1 MTQPSFPPALAS
13 RRSVLTALTA
23 LAVALPLSACT
34 SATDTTGPAA
44 STASA
49 TPADG
54 GTLRYAVA
62 GSPATA
68 SDDPHGGLGN
78 ESDVLRFALTYDVL
92 TVPGKDGKSRP
103 RLATAWEPDD
113 ALQRWTFTLR
123 KDARFTDGT
132 RVRAADVLYSLR
144 RIADKA
150 AENYGRLA
158 DFDMARSTAPDAYT
172 VVLATRVPMAD
183 APKALESV
191 SFVVPEG
198 TEDFTRAVPGSGPYK
213 VVETSAQASVLAR
226 NDGWWGERPHLDR
239 IEIQAVA
246 NPQARANAVTSGQA
260 DVAGSVSPAAVRSAE
275 SAGASGG
282 TQVVRREGV
291 TEYPFVMRLDTA
303 PFDDPRVRA
312 AFRLAADRKALV
324 DTVYLGYGKIANDL
338 PTPYDPST
346 PTDLPQRTRDVAEA
360 KRLLAEAGHADGLSV
375 TLHTTTSYPGMDTAA
390 TLYAQQLADIGVR
403 AKVKVEPADTYWT
416 AVYAKKAFYTGYYGG
431 ISFTDLTRVGLLS
444 DSPTNETAWRSDSFD
459 EGFERAMATADEAE
473 RRELLAGIQ
482 EELWEDGG
490 YVVWGTGDGLDLA
503 ASGVRG
509 LPDGP
514 GFQRMFVDQ
523 VWLAG

>member
-1 MTQPSFPPALAS
+1 MTQPSFPHAPAS
-13 RRSVLTALTA
+13 RRSVLTALAA
-23 LAVALPLSACT
+23 LAVLPLSAC
-34 SATDTTGPAA
+34 SSSDGSAA
-44 STASA
+44 SAESPASA
-49 TPADG
+49 APADG
-54 GTLRYAVA
+54 GTLRYAA
-62 GSPATA
+62 TGSPATA

-78 ESDVLRFALTYDVL
+78 ESDILRFALVYDAL
-92 TVPGKDGKSRP
+92 TLPGEDGGTRP
-103 RLATAWEPDD
+103 RLATSWKPNETLD
-113 ALQRWTFTLR
+113 RWTFTLR

-158 DFDMARSTAPDAYT
+158 DFDLDRSTAPDEHT
-172 VVLATRVPMAD
+172 VVLATRTPMAD
-183 APKALESV
+183 APRALESV

-198 TEDFTRAVPGSGPYK
+198 TEDFSRAVPGSGPYK
-213 VVETSAQASVLAR
+213 VEGTSSRTSVLTR
-226 NDGWWGERPHLDR
+226 NDDWWGKRPHLDR

-246 NPQARANAVTSGQA
+246 DPQARANAVTSGQA
-260 DVAGSVSPAAVRSAE
+260 DVAGSVSPAAVK
-275 SAGASGG
+275 SAGTSAR

-291 TEYPFVMRLDTA
+291 TEYPFVMRLDTE
-303 PFDDPRVRA
+303 PFDDPRVRE

-324 DTVYLGYGKIANDL
+324 DTVYLGYGRIANDL

-346 PTDLPQRTRDVAEA
+346 PKDLPQRTRDVEKAR
-360 KRLLAEAGHADGLSV
+360 RLLAEAGHEDGLSV

-390 TLYAQQLADIGVR
+390 TLYAQQLADIGVE
-403 AKVKVEPADTYWT
+403 AEVKVEPADTYWT

-444 DSPTNETAWRSDSFD
+444 DSPTNETAWRSDTFD
-459 EGFERAMATADEAE
+459 DGFDRAMATADDTE
-473 RRELLAGIQ
+473 RQALLAGIQ
-482 EELWEDGG
+482 KELWEDGG

-503 ASGVRG
+503 APGVRG

-514 GFQRMFVDQ
+514 GFQRMFIDQ
-523 VWLAG
+523 VWLDR

>member
-1 MTQPSFPPALAS
+1 MPQHSSPRSPLS
-13 RRSVLTALTA
+13 RRTVLTALTT
-23 LAVALPLSACT
+23 LAVAWPLSACT
-34 SATDTTGPAA
+34 GTSATNDTTGSAA
-44 STASA
+44 
-49 TPADG
+49 PADG
-54 GTLRYAVA
+54 GTLRYAA
-62 GSPATA
+62 TGSPATA

-78 ESDVLRFALTYDVL
+78 ESDILRFALVYDVL
-92 TVPGKDGKSRP
+92 TLPGEDGGTRP
-103 RLATAWEPDD
+103 RLATSWQPND
-113 ALQRWTFTLR
+113 AMDRWTFALR
-123 KDARFTDGT
+123 KDARFTDGS

-144 RIADKA
+144 RIAEKA

-158 DFDMARSTAPDAYT
+158 DFDMDRSTAPDEYT
-172 VVLATRVPMAD
+172 VVLATRTPMAD

-198 TEDFTRAVPGSGPYK
+198 TEDFAGAVPGSGPYE
-213 VVETSAQASVLAR
+213 VRETSAQTSVLTR

-246 NPQARANAVTSGQA
+246 DPQARANAVVSGQA
-260 DVAGSVSPAAVRSAE
+260 DVAGSVSPAAVK
-275 SAGASGG
+275 SAGTSGG

-303 PFDDPRVRA
+303 PFDDPRVRE
-312 AFRLAADRKALV
+312 AFRLAADREALV

-346 PTDLPQRTRDVAEA
+346 PTDLPQRTRDVKKAE
-360 KRLLAEAGHADGLSV
+360 RLLAEAGHADGLSV

-390 TLYAQQLADIGVR
+390 TLYAQQLADIGVQ
-403 AKVKVEPADTYWT
+403 AEVKVEPADTYWT

-444 DSPTNETAWRSDSFD
+444 DSPTNETAWRSETFD
-459 EGFERAMATADEAE
+459 DGFDRAMATADETE
-473 RRELLAGIQ
+473 RRELLGAIQ
-482 EELWEDGG
+482 KELWEDGG

-514 GFQRMFVDQ
+514 GFQRMFIDR